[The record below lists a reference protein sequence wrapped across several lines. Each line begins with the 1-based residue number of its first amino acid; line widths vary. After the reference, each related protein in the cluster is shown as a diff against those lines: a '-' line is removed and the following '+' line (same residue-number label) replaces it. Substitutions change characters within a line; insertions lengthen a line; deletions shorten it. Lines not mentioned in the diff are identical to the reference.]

1 MKHIFSIL
9 FLFGLVNGFGQ
20 DATAAK
26 KLLDEVSSNIA
37 SYDNLFF
44 EFSYVLENQQEN
56 IKQETNGSVTVKGD
70 KYKLNYL
77 EAEQL
82 FDGQKTYTIVPDN
95 EEVTISSADD
105 EEGYGINPSKLL
117 SFYKDGYRYEWDI
130 KQKVIDRT
138 VQFIKLVPTMPNET
152 TQYLLLGIDLSKK
165 SIYRLID
172 IGKNSTR
179 ITLTITNQKE
189 NIPLNNDFFVFNAD
203 AYPDYYINN

>member
-1 MKHIFSIL
+1 
-9 FLFGLVNGFGQ
+9 
-20 DATAAK
+20 
-26 KLLDEVSSNIA
+26 
-37 SYDNLFF
+37 
-44 EFSYVLENQQEN
+44 
-56 IKQETNGSVTVKGD
+56 
-70 KYKLNYL
+70 
-77 EAEQL
+77 
-82 FDGQKTYTIVPDN
+82 
-95 EEVTISSADD
+95 
-105 EEGYGINPSKLL
+105 LL

-138 VQFIKLVPTMPNET
+138 VQFIKLVPTLPNET

-179 ITLTITNQKE
+179 TTLTITNQKE